1 MTNSYEPNAAYRPLA
16 EGLEVERQLLDRKGR
31 EIDPGAVLQGD
42 LIVVKTRVR
51 SVAGQ
56 VDNVV
61 IQQLLPSGLEVENP
75 RLETTESLPWVT
87 DANLAP
93 DSLDLRDDR
102 MLIFTD
108 LPANQWRNLY
118 SLTRAV
124 SPGSFRLPPIH
135 AEPC

>member
-1 MTNSYEPNAAYRPLA
+1 M
-16 EGLEVERQLLDRKGR
+16 ERRLLDRNGG
-31 EIDPGAVLQGD
+31 EIDPSRVVQGD

-51 SVAGQ
+51 SVAGA

-61 IQQLLPSGLEVENP
+61 VQQLLPSGLEVENV
-75 RLETTESLPWVT
+75 RLATTESLPWVA

-102 MLIFTD
+102 VLIFTA
-108 LPANQWRNLY
+108 LPANQWQNLY

-124 SPGSFRLPPIH
+124 SPGSFRLPPLH
-135 AEPC
+135 AEAMYNPALRAR

>member
-1 MTNSYEPNAAYRPLA
+1 M
-16 EGLEVERQLLDRKGR
+16 V
-31 EIDPGAVLQGD
+31 
-42 LIVVKTRVR
+42 
-51 SVAGQ
+51 
-56 VDNVV
+56 
-61 IQQLLPSGLEVENP
+61 QQLLPSGLEVENA
-75 RLETTESLPWVT
+75 RLATTESLPWVA

-102 MLIFTD
+102 VLIFTT

-135 AEPC
+135 AEAMYNPAIRASGERGRIEVGRRE

>member
-1 MTNSYEPNAAYRPLA
+1 M
-16 EGLEVERQLLDRKGR
+16 
-31 EIDPGAVLQGD
+31 
-42 LIVVKTRVR
+42 
-51 SVAGQ
+51 
-56 VDNVV
+56 V

-135 AEPC
+135 AEAMYNPALRASGPRGGLEVGKRE